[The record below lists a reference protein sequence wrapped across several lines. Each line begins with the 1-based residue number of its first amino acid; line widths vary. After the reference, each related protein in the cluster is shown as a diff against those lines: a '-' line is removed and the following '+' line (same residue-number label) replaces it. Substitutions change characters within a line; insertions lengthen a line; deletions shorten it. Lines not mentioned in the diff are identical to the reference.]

1 MLINERLDR
10 LGENPFTRLNALL
23 APITPRANERPVL
36 LSVGEPQHAP
46 PAFLAETIAANADLW
61 NRYPPVM
68 GTDEYRQSVAD
79 WLTRRYRLKPGAVD
93 PSRHVL
99 VLCGTKE
106 GLYLSTQLAVPQIE
120 TGRKPVVLLPN
131 PFYLVYRGAAAM
143 AGAELQPMPATRATG
158 FLPDFDAIPSET
170 LARTALAFL
179 CSPANPQGAVA
190 SLDYLKRAILLAR
203 EHDFTLV
210 VDECYSEIWDKAPPT
225 GALEACQA
233 LGGGFDNVLVFHS
246 LSKRSNAA
254 GLRCGFV
261 TGDEKLLAKF
271 QTLRSFGAAQVPM
284 PIQAGAAALWR
295 DEIHVEANRALYRSK
310 FDVAE
315 RILGGRFGFYRPQ
328 GGFFLWLE
336 VGDGEDA
343 ARRLWQEAAIKT
355 VPGHYIG
362 VPDASGFN
370 PGAGFLRV
378 ALVHDDATLAG
389 ALERLAQV
397 LS

>member
-23 APITPRANERPVL
+23 APITPRANQRPVL

-46 PAFLAETIAANADLW
+46 PDFLAETIAANSDLW

-68 GTDEYRQSVAD
+68 GTDDYRLAVTQ
-79 WLTRRYRLKPGAVD
+79 WLTRRYGLKPGALD
-93 PSRHVL
+93 PARHAL
-99 VLCGTKE
+99 VLSGTKE
-106 GLYLSTQLAVPQIE
+106 GLYLATQLAVPQVE
-120 TGRKPVVLLPN
+120 AGRKPVVLLPN

-143 AGAELQPMPATRATG
+143 AGAEIQPLPATRATG
-158 FLPDFDAIPSET
+158 FLPDFDAVPPAT
-170 LARTALAFL
+170 LERTALAFL

-190 SLDYLKRAILLAR
+190 SLDYLKRAILVAR
-203 EHDFTLV
+203 EYDFTLI
-210 VDECYSEIWDKAPPT
+210 VDECYSEIWDKAAPA

-233 LGGGFDNVLVFHS
+233 LGDGFANVLAFHS

-261 TGDEKLLAKF
+261 TGDEKLLARF
-271 QTLRSFGAAQVPM
+271 QTFRSFGAAQVPM

-295 DEIHVEANRALYRSK
+295 EETHVEANRALYRSK
-310 FDVAE
+310 FDIAE
-315 RILGGRFGFYRPQ
+315 RILGGRYGFYRPE

-336 VGDGEDA
+336 VGDSEGA

-355 VPGHYIG
+355 LPGSYIG
-362 VPDASGFN
+362 VPDESGRN
-370 PGAGFLRV
+370 PGDGFLRV
-378 ALVHDDATLAG
+378 ALVHDDAILAE

-397 LS
+397 L

>member
-1 MLINERLDR
+1 MINERLDR
-10 LGENPFTRLNALL
+10 LGENPFVRLNALL

-46 PAFLAETIAANADLW
+46 PPFLAEVIAAHGDLW

-68 GTDEYRQSVAD
+68 GTDDYRQSVAD
-79 WLTRRYRLKPGAVD
+79 WLARRYGLEPGMVE
-93 PSRHVL
+93 PQRHVL

-106 GLYLSTQLAVPQIE
+106 GLYLATQLAVPQIE
-120 TGRKPVVLLPN
+120 SGRKPVVLLPN
-131 PFYLVYRGAAAM
+131 PFYLVYRGAASM
-143 AGAELQPMPATRATG
+143 AGAEIQPMPTTRATG
-158 FLPDFDAIPSET
+158 FLPDFDAMAPQT
-170 LARTALAFL
+170 LERTALAFL

-190 SLDYLKRAILLAR
+190 SLDYLKRAIQLAR
-203 EHDFTLV
+203 EYDFTLI

-225 GALEACQA
+225 GALEACRA
-233 LGGGFDNVLVFHS
+233 LGGSLDNVLIFHS

-261 TGDEKLLAKF
+261 TGDPKLIAKF
-271 QTLRSFGAAQVPM
+271 QTLRSFGASQVPM

-295 DEIHVEANRALYRSK
+295 DEAHVEANRALYRSK
-310 FDVAE
+310 FDIAE
-315 RILGGRFGFYRPQ
+315 RILGGRFGFYRPA

-336 VGDGEDA
+336 VGDGEAA

-355 VPGHYIG
+355 LPGGYIG
-362 VPDASGFN
+362 LPDANGEN

-378 ALVHDDATLAG
+378 ALVHDDATLTN

-397 LS
+397 L

>member
-46 PAFLAETIAANADLW
+46 PAFLAETITANGDLW
-61 NRYPPVM
+61 NRYPPVT
-68 GTDEYRQSVAD
+68 GTDEYRLAVTQ
-79 WLTRRYRLKPGAVD
+79 WLTRRYRLKPGALD
-93 PSRHVL
+93 PARHAL
-99 VLCGTKE
+99 ILCGTKE
-106 GLYLSTQLAVPQIE
+106 GLYLATQLAVPQVE

-143 AGAELQPMPATRATG
+143 AGAEIQPMPATRATG
-158 FLPDFDAIPSET
+158 FLPDFDAIPPAT
-170 LARTALAFL
+170 LERTSLAFL

-190 SLDYLKRAILLAR
+190 GLDYLKRAILLAR
-203 EHDFTLV
+203 EYDFILV
-210 VDECYSEIWDKAPPT
+210 VDECYSEIWDKAPPV

-233 LGGGFDNVLVFHS
+233 LGDGFANVLVFHS

-261 TGDEKLLAKF
+261 TGDEKLLARF
-271 QTLRSFGAAQVPM
+271 QTFRSFGAAQVPM
-284 PIQAGAAALWR
+284 PLQAGAAALWR
-295 DEIHVEANRALYRSK
+295 EETHVEANRALYRSK
-310 FDVAE
+310 FDIAE
-315 RILGGRFGFYRPQ
+315 RILGGRHGFYRPQ

-336 VGDGEDA
+336 VGDSEAA
-343 ARRLWQEAAIKT
+343 ARRLWQEAAIKAL
-355 VPGHYIG
+355 PGNYIG
-362 VPDASGFN
+362 VPDESGHN
-370 PGAGFLRV
+370 PGDGFLRV
-378 ALVHDDATLAG
+378 ALVHDDATLTG

-397 LS
+397 L

>member
-1 MLINERLDR
+1 MLINERLDQ

-46 PAFLAETIAANADLW
+46 PPFLAEVIAANGDLW
-61 NRYPPVM
+61 NRYPPVT
-68 GTDEYRQSVAD
+68 GTDEYRQAVAD
-79 WLTRRYRLKPGAVD
+79 WLVRRFGLAAGAVD
-93 PSRHVL
+93 PQRHVL

-106 GLYLSTQLAVPQIE
+106 GLYLATQLAVPQIE
-120 TGRKPVVLLPN
+120 SGRKPVVLLPN

-143 AGAELQPMPATRATG
+143 AGAEVLPMPATRATG
-158 FLPDFDAIPSET
+158 FLPDFEAVPPAT
-170 LARTALAFL
+170 LERTALAFL

-190 SLDYLKRAILLAR
+190 SLDYLKRAIRLAR
-203 EHDFTLV
+203 EYGFTLI
-210 VDECYSEIWDKAPPT
+210 VDECYSEIWDEAPPV

-261 TGDEKLLAKF
+261 TGDEKLIAQF
-271 QTLRSFGAAQVPM
+271 QRLRSFGASQVPM

-295 DEIHVEANRALYRSK
+295 DEVHVEANRALYRSK
-310 FDVAE
+310 FDLAE
-315 RILGGRFGFYRPQ
+315 RILGGRYGFYRPQ

-336 VGDGEDA
+336 VGDGEAA

-355 VPGHYIG
+355 LPGHYIG
-362 VPDASGFN
+362 VPGADGTN
-370 PGAGFLRV
+370 PGQGFLRV
-378 ALVHDDATLAG
+378 AMVHDDATLGG
-389 ALERLAQV
+389 ALERLKQV
-397 LS
+397 LG